1 MTQTNAVTP
10 YKRQWPGHLAVLCS
24 KPQELHPR
32 QPPARMRG
40 NLLKGISNRVKVI
53 TRMAWYLRH

>member
-10 YKRQWPGHLAVLCS
+10 YKRQWPGHLAVLGS

-32 QPPARMRG
+32 QPPSRMHG
-40 NLLKGISNRVKVI
+40 NLLKGINNRVNAI
-53 TRMAWYLRH
+53 TRMVYGI